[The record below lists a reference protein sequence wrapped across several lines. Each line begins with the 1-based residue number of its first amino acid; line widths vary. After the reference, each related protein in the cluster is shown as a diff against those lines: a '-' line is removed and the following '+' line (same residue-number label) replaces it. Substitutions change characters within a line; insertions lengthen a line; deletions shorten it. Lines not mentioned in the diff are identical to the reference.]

1 MKTKSLARAL
11 ILLPLISTCHATD
24 LWTDGFNQANSLDIR
39 NPTGSRQTFAVGA
52 NLTAPGVGIGFLTN
66 ANTGSGATPQP
77 TNYHEQIQNNK
88 LLIAG
93 DSMIGVFNSDPL
105 LDTFGLSLVA
115 LNRNFNGL
123 TTAAFADGIVAQCGQ
138 LTLSLD
144 AMTNSAPGTYG
155 YAGLTVGGSSAVA
168 AAASATVGFSIR
180 FVEDNAFG
188 NGNFI
193 QFYDGS
199 TLIQN
204 LLPNP
209 AGAGVMDVDLYF
221 SDLDNNP
228 WDGIGAT
235 TISVFVNDI
244 QVGSTFTKG
253 GGGFANNFISLEG
266 TDDKVTHNIGIHTI
280 DSITIAAVPEPG
292 SAVLAGL
299 GMLGLLSRR
308 RPAA

>member
-1 MKTKSLARAL
+1 MNKKSLARAFSF
-11 ILLPLISTCHATD
+11 LPLIATCHATD
-24 LWTDGFNQANSLDIR
+24 LWTDGFNQADSLNIR
-39 NPTGSRQTFAVGA
+39 DLLNTRQTYATGS
-52 NLTAPGVGIGFLTN
+52 NLGVSPIGFLTN
-66 ANTGSGATPQP
+66 AASPTQP
-77 TNYHEQIQNNK
+77 TNYHEQIQGNK
-88 LLIAG
+88 LLMAG
-93 DSMIGVFNSDPL
+93 DSMIGTFNANPL

-115 LNRNFNGL
+115 LNKNFNGL

-144 AMTNSAPGTYG
+144 AMTNAAAGTYG
-155 YAGLTVGGSSAVA
+155 YFGLTVGAPGAVA
-168 AAASATVGFSIR
+168 SGTVGFSVR
-180 FVEDNAFG
+180 FVEDNNFG

-204 LLPNP
+204 LLANP
-209 AGAGVMDVDLYF
+209 AGAGLMDVDLYF

-253 GGGFANNFISLEG
+253 GGGFSTNFISLEG
-266 TDDKVTHNIGIHTI
+266 SDDKVTHNIGIHTI
-280 DSITIAAVPEPG
+280 DSITIAAVPEPA

-308 RPAA
+308 RLAA

>member
-11 ILLPLISTCHATD
+11 TLLPLISTCHATD
-24 LWTDGFNQANSLDIR
+24 LWTDGFNQADSLNIR
-39 NPTGSRQTFAVGA
+39 DFTSRQIFATGS
-52 NLTAPGVGIGFLTN
+52 NLTPPIGFLTN
-66 ANTGSGATPQP
+66 AVSPSQP
-77 TNYHEQIQNNK
+77 TNYHEQIQGNK
-88 LLIAG
+88 LLLAG
-93 DSMIGVFNSDPL
+93 DSMIGTFNANPL
-105 LDTFGLSLVA
+105 LDTFGRSLVA
-115 LNRNFNGL
+115 LNKNFNGL
-123 TTAAFADGIVAQCGQ
+123 TTAAFADGIVAQVGQ

-144 AMTNSAPGTYG
+144 AMTNSAAGTYG
-155 YAGLTVGGSSAVA
+155 YAGLTVGGNTL
-168 AAASATVGFSIR
+168 AASGTVGFSVR

-193 QFYDGS
+193 QLYDGP

-209 AGAGVMDVDLYF
+209 AGAGLMDVDLYF

-266 TDDKVTHNIGIHTI
+266 TDDKVTHNIGIHTV

>member
-11 ILLPLISTCHATD
+11 TLLPLISTCHATD
-24 LWTDGFNQANSLDIR
+24 LWTDGFNQPDSFNIR
-39 NPTGSRQTFAVGA
+39 DLSGRQVFATGS
-52 NLTAPGVGIGFLTN
+52 NLTPPIGFLTN
-66 ANTGSGATPQP
+66 AVSPTQP
-77 TNYHEQIQNNK
+77 TNYHEQIQGNK
-88 LLIAG
+88 LLLAG
-93 DSMIGVFNSDPL
+93 DASIGTFNANPL

-115 LNRNFNGL
+115 LNKNFNGL
-123 TTAAFADGIVAQCGQ
+123 TTAAFVDGIVAQCGQ

-144 AMTNSAPGTYG
+144 AMTNSAAGTYG
-155 YAGLTVGGSSAVA
+155 YAGITVGATGAVA
-168 AAASATVGFSIR
+168 SGTVGFSVR
-180 FVEDNAFG
+180 FVEDNNFG

-199 TLIQN
+199 ALIQN

-209 AGAGVMDVDLYF
+209 AGAGLMDVDMYF

-253 GGGFANNFISLEG
+253 GGGFSTNFISLEG
-266 TDDKVTHNIGIHTI
+266 SDDKVTHNIGIHTV

-292 SAVLAGL
+292 TAVLAGL
-299 GMLGLLSRR
+299 GVLGLLSRR